1 MNPWLIPL
9 TYSVWTTAVLGVAIG
24 FARRGGKDARRHR
37 LTELDLREHAFLC
50 GGAAR
55 AADVSILEL
64 LDADALHMSR
74 DGRVV
79 AARAPAAD
87 GEADAA
93 MRVLDREY
101 GGLPLR
107 ELRTRVAASAEIQG
121 IGARLFE
128 DGLIARPDPG
138 PRRVPRWALFA
149 TLPLGVLAA
158 ITGFVVTDEGASS
171 GWPWLGLVLVVVGSQ
186 ACVAALLL
194 LGVFGERVVP
204 TAPAMRRL
212 MRLRRDD
219 AAVAALAP
227 NSLGAVALWGLD
239 RFPDPVVKEIF
250 RRNAT
255 AAGASAESR
264 WCGGPSCASAQG
276 ARAGSCGGAAQGCG
290 S

>member
-24 FARRGGKDARRHR
+24 FARRGGKDVQRHR
-37 LTELDLREHAFLC
+37 LTELDLREHAFLS

-55 AADVSILEL
+55 AADVSILRL
-64 LDADALHMSR
+64 LDTDALHVNR
-74 DGRVV
+74 DGQVV
-79 AARAPAAD
+79 AARPAAAD
-87 GEADAA
+87 GDGDAT

-107 ELRTRVAASAEIQG
+107 ELRTRVAASVEIQG
-121 IGARLFE
+121 IGTRLFE
-128 DGLIARPDPG
+128 DGLIARPDAG
-138 PRRVPRWALFA
+138 PRRIPRWALFA
-149 TLPLGVLAA
+149 TIPLGLVAA
-158 ITGFVVTDEGASS
+158 VAGFLVTDEGASS

-227 NSLGAVALWGLD
+227 GSLGAVALWGLD
-239 RFPDPVVKEIF
+239 RYPDPVVKEIF
-250 RRNAT
+250 RRSAPT
-255 AAGASAESR
+255 AAEPAPSQ
-264 WCGGPSCASAQG
+264 WCGGTSCASPQG
-276 ARAGSCGGAAQGCG
+276 ARAGSCGGTADGCG